1 MTIPM
6 IYAEVQKLVR
16 RRGLMIGATVVM
28 LGSLLLV
35 IGIVAGLHAHDP
47 RGNDAVGGEQGYTAV
62 VFLLLVFGSFASG
75 MIGATAGAGDHTAGV
90 FRDLVATGVSRM
102 KLLAVRFPG
111 ALLVTAVLLAAGMAL
126 AVAVG
131 QLNGPSSGSIRSEL
145 PGDVEMAGLLIGT
158 QVVLACALAT
168 LFSSRGWIIGG
179 LIAFQWIIEPLLI
192 HATHVSLRE
201 WLIGGAIDQ
210 FGRDDL
216 RRYGEEL
223 RFGEGRALLT
233 IAVWMAVAIGLAA
246 WRITRRDA

>member
-1 MTIPM
+1 M
-6 IYAEVQKLVR
+6 IYAEVLKLVR

-90 FRDLVATGVSRM
+90 FRDLVATGVSRT
-102 KLLAVRFPG
+102 KL
-111 ALLVTAVLLAAGMAL
+111 AGMAL

-179 LIAFQWIIEPLLI
+179 LIAFQWILEPLLI

>member
-1 MTIPM
+1 M
-6 IYAEVQKLVR
+6 IYAEVLKLVR
-16 RRGLMIGATVVM
+16 RRGLMVGATVVM

-47 RGNDAVGGEQGYTAV
+47 RGNDSVGGEQGYTAV